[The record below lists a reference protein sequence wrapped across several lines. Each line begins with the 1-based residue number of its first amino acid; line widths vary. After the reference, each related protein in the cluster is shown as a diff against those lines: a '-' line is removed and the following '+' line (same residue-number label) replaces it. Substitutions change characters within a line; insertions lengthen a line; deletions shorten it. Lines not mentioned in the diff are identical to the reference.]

1 MTRKLSPE
9 TLAAYDKVRETDWL
23 NLAFIE
29 IDALTD
35 SEFEALEKVLLQTAN
50 HMDILKTLV
59 ARAIAKYQPDAHPPV
74 PSTHEH
80 APIIACTGGKSVEC
94 VLPDGHGGIHRPASY
109 YIYLDPVRAAEE
121 KK

>member
-59 ARAIAKYQPDAHPPV
+59 ARAHPLCPAH
-74 PSTHEH
+74 T
-80 APIIACTGGKSVEC
+80 PIITCTSGKSVEC

-109 YIYLDPVRAAEE
+109 YIYLDPMRAAEE